1 MSEVWKQ
8 LEFSIPEIAIKKMII
23 FRSGIREYQKE
34 VIEILNKKL
43 RMARD

>member
-8 LEFSIPEIAIKKMII
+8 LESSIPDIAIKKMII
-23 FRSGIREYQKE
+23 LRSRIREYQKE
-34 VIEILNKKL
+34 VIEISNKKL